1 MKRFSSFAL
10 LLSSLLLS
18 ACLAEPPQEAAPAPI
33 VAYPFVRLA
42 PSSPPDTPF
51 EEAPVNFEPQ
61 KQVWRKG
68 HWSYDGK
75 DFTWVSGVFIERPH
89 PTAAWTADRWEKR
102 QFGFAFI
109 PGYWQ

>member
-1 MKRFSSFAL
+1 MKTSA
-10 LLSSLLLS
+10 LLS
-18 ACLAEPPQEAAPAPI
+18 ALLASFLLVACADDLPSEPVAQPAAPF
-33 VAYPFVRLA
+33 PFIRLS

-51 EEAPVNFEPQ
+51 EQAPINYEPG

-75 DFTWVSGVFIERPH
+75 DFAWISGTFIEKPH
-89 PTAAWTADRWEKR
+89 PTAAWTPDRWEKR
-102 QFGFAFI
+102 QFGWAFI